1 MQLVADSDS
10 EEAVVICHW
19 LMQLVPKL
27 DSEEAREDSVPEMG
41 IQPRPSE
48 PPGAPISA
56 EEEFSMHGHTELRKG
71 RNSSSGGGLL
81 RKMCESLHYSVPEE
95 KKTGFLVANVLKDL
109 KIDVKELSAR
119 KAKLVPK
126 GSKEYFLLDLHSG
139 NLVVKD
145 TIDREVLCGQNERCI
160 LFSEILL
167 ENPSLLHGIEVEV
180 EDVNDNAPKFSKTE
194 FLFEISEHIPTKTRF
209 PLERAEDLDNGE
221 NNVQNYTLTPNEHFK
236 LEVQTHTDGRKYAE
250 LILEKAL
257 DRETIP
263 QITLILEAV
272 DGGFPRRTGV
282 VQIIID
288 ILDANDNIPHFEQ
301 SVYKVQLVENSPPGL
316 LVTKV
321 AATDGDKDVYAHIT
335 YTFSQVPGN
344 VLRLFNLNS
353 HTGEITVVGKID
365 YEENSKYE
373 LNIKATDGGGLSA
386 YCKVQVDIEDENDNA
401 PEITLSSVT
410 NPIPEDSPP
419 GMVVALFGVRDQ
431 DSGDNNRIICNI
443 DSNLPFILKSAK
455 NNYYQLVT
463 QQPLDRE
470 QTLQYNIT
478 IITTDQGFPSLTSMR
493 IITIYISDVND
504 NPPVFERSF
513 YDFHLRENNIPGL
526 LIGLIHAIDLDAEQN
541 AKVTYSL
548 LFGKI
553 REEPASSYISIN
565 SETGNLYAIRSIDYE
580 DMQDFQVMVRAVDKG
595 SPPLSSETMV
605 RVLITDENDNA
616 PFILCPLQNSTSPSN
631 DLVPRGAET
640 GYLVTKV
647 VAVDRDSGQNSWL
660 SYQLLKATDPSLFAV
675 GTQNGEVKTMRPV
688 NIRDSFKHTLIVAVR
703 DNGHPPQSA
712 SATLRILLVD
722 GFSDPY
728 MKIMDNPKGEVP
740 QEGDHTLT
748 LYLIICLVAISS
760 IFLLSVIVFVAT
772 KFQKRR
778 KLIGSS
784 NSALNFP
791 GRPNLQEKCVDP
803 NTGTSSQAY
812 SYEVC
817 LAEGSLSSEFKFLR
831 PFFPVFTMEHKKTLR
846 NPQIHNDCHD
856 LPNQLEE
863 RDHISQHVAE
873 KQNYIKS
880 LILVQMVSHN

>member
-1 MQLVADSDS
+1 MERDCIKRQVLAFFLCLNILCL
-10 EEAVVICHW
+10 E
-19 LMQLVPKL
+19 
-27 DSEEAREDSVPEMG
+27 
-41 IQPRPSE
+41 
-48 PPGAPISA
+48 
-56 EEEFSMHGHTELRKG
+56 
-71 RNSSSGGGLL
+71 
-81 RKMCESLHYSVPEE
+81 MCESLRYSVPEE

-139 NLVVKD
+139 NLILKD
-145 TIDREVLCGQNERCI
+145 TIDREVLCGQNEPCI
-160 LFSEILL
+160 LFSEIVL
-167 ENPSLLHGIEVEV
+167 ENPLVLHGIEVEV
-180 EDVNDNAPKFSKTE
+180 EDVNDNVPQFSKTE

-209 PLERAEDLDNGE
+209 PLERAEDLDKGE

-236 LEVQTHTDGRKYAE
+236 LEVQTHTDGSKYAE

-263 QITLILEAV
+263 QITLILQAV

-288 ILDANDNIPHFEQ
+288 ILDANDNVPHFEQ
-301 SVYKVQLVENSPPGL
+301 SVYKVQLMENSPPGL
-316 LVTKV
+316 LVTKI
-321 AATDGDKDVYAHIT
+321 AASDGDKDAYAHIT

-344 VLRLFNLNS
+344 VLRTFNLNN
-353 HTGEITVVGKID
+353 HTGEITLVGKID

-401 PEITLSSVT
+401 PEITLSSVI

-419 GMVVALFGVRDQ
+419 GIVVALFGVRDQ
-431 DSGDNNRIICNI
+431 DSGYNSRTVCNI
-443 DSNLPFILKSAK
+443 DSNLPFILKSTK
-455 NNYYQLVT
+455 NNNYQLVT

-470 QTLQYNIT
+470 QMSQYNIT
-478 IITTDQGFPSLTSMR
+478 IITTDQGSPSLTSMK
-493 IITIYISDVND
+493 IITIDISDVND
-504 NPPVFERSF
+504 NPPEFERSF

-565 SETGNLYAIRSIDYE
+565 SETGNLYAIRSVDYE
-580 DMQDFQVMVRAVDKG
+580 DIQNFQVMVRAVDKG

-605 RVLITDENDNA
+605 RVLISDANDNV

-688 NIRDSFKHTLIVAVR
+688 NIRDSFKHTLIVVVR
-703 DNGHPPQSA
+703 DNGHPPQSV
-712 SATLRILLVD
+712 SATLKILLVD

-728 MKIMDNPKGEVP
+728 MKIMDKPKGEVP

-748 LYLIICLVAISS
+748 MYLIICLVAISS
-760 IFLLSVIVFVAT
+760 IFLLSVMVFIAT

-778 KLIGSS
+778 KFIGSS
-784 NSALNFP
+784 HSVSNFP
-791 GRPNLQEKCVDP
+791 VEQNVQENCGDRASD
-803 NTGTSSQAY
+803 TYCQAY
-812 SYEVC
+812 NYEIC
-817 LAEGSLSSEFKFLR
+817 LAGGSLNSEFRFLK
-831 PFFPVFTMEHKKTLR
+831 PAFPIFSMDPR
-846 NPQIHNDCHD
+846 NSTVSQDTKSHVKENE
-856 LPNQLEE
+856 L
-863 RDHISQHVAE
+863 ISQNN
-873 KQNYIKS
+873 NYQLVTQQPLDREQMSQYNITIITTDQGSPS
-880 LILVQMVSHN
+880 LTSMRIITIDISDVNDNPPEFERFSVIST